1 MADRGDD
8 AATTEASAMTAATS
22 GTTRRLGE
30 APDAAL
36 LDPAER
42 LSADELWELQL
53 ERLQWT
59 LRHAYD
65 NVPHYRQA
73 FDAAGVHPDDCR
85 ELADLAKF
93 PTTSKADLRD
103 NYPFGMFAVPQEQ
116 VRRVHASSG
125 TTGRPTVVGYTER
138 DIDTW
143 ATVMARSIRA
153 AGGRPGDRLHN
164 AYGYGLFTGGLG
176 AHYGAEKLGCTVIPV
191 SGGMTPRQVQLITD
205 FEPRVIMV
213 TPSYMLTVID
223 EMEKQGIDPRSTSLE
238 IGIFGA
244 EPWTEQM
251 RQEME
256 ERLDI
261 QAVDI
266 YGLSEVMG
274 PGVSQECVETKDG
287 LHVWEDHFYPEI
299 IDPITGEVLPEGEQG
314 ELVFTSLTKEA
325 MPVIRYR
332 TRDLTRLLPG
342 TARPGMRRME
352 KITGR
357 TDDMIIL
364 RGVNLFPTQIEE
376 IVLRTPGLSPHFA
389 LELTTRGRMDHLICR
404 IEARPDCAADRRPTA
419 AAEVAKAVKDT
430 VGTSVEVLV
439 VDPETLAR
447 SVGKLKR
454 LTDNRERTGA

>member
-1 MADRGDD
+1 
-8 AATTEASAMTAATS
+8 MTATS
-22 GTTRRLGE
+22 EQARRLGA
-30 APDAAL
+30 APDPAL

-42 LSADELWELQL
+42 LGTDELRALQL

-65 NVPHYRQA
+65 NVPHYRAA

-103 NYPFGMFAVPQEQ
+103 NYPFGMFAVPQDQ

-153 AGGRPGDRLHN
+153 AGGRAGDKLHN

-176 AHYGAEKLGCTVIPV
+176 AHYGAEKLGCTVIPI
-191 SGGMTPRQVQLITD
+191 SGGMTPRQVQLIQD
-205 FEPRVIMV
+205 FQPRVIMV

-223 EMEKQGIDPRSTSLE
+223 EFEKQGIDPRSSSLE

-261 QAVDI
+261 EAIDI

-274 PGVSQECVETKDG
+274 PGVAQECVETKDG
-287 LHVWEDHFYPEI
+287 LHIWEDHFYPEI
-299 IDPITGEVLPEGEQG
+299 IDPFTDEVLPAGEKG

-352 KITGR
+352 KVTGR

-389 LELTTRGRMDHLICR
+389 MELTTRGRMDHLIVR
-404 IEARPDCAADRRPTA
+404 IEARPDCPAERREPA
-419 AAEVAKAVKDT
+419 GREVQKGVKDT

-439 VDPETLAR
+439 VDPDTLPR
-447 SVGKLKR
+447 SVGKLQR
-454 LTDNRERTGA
+454 LADNRERAGA